1 MTLKQIFQNLKDLG
15 IVDENGNI
23 LPAFEDIVI
32 VKDLKKYEE
41 ILQRLAEG
49 PDSSIVP
56 KQPPKLPENAEDI
69 WFKRR
74 KER

>member
-15 IVDENGNI
+15 IVDENGKI
-23 LPAFEDIVI
+23 LPAFEDIVV

-49 PDSSIVP
+49 PDLSIVP
-56 KQPPKLPENAEDI
+56 KQSPKLPENAEDI

-74 KER
+74 

>member
-15 IVDENGNI
+15 IVDENGKI
-23 LPAFEDIVI
+23 LPAFEDVVV
-32 VKDLKKYEE
+32 VKDLKKCEE

-49 PDSSIVP
+49 PDPSIVP
-56 KQPPKLPENAEDI
+56 KQPPKLPDNAEDI

>member
-1 MTLKQIFQNLKDLG
+1 MTLKQMFQNLKDLG
-15 IVDENGNI
+15 IVDENGKI
-23 LPAFEDIVI
+23 LPAFEDVVV

-49 PDSSIVP
+49 PDPSIVP
-56 KQPPKLPENAEDI
+56 KQPPKLPDNAEDI